1 MSPQRLGLLAGI
13 GAALLWSLKPLYVTA
28 LKESMSSSEIFFCAG
43 LISMAASLIG
53 FVCLR
58 RDIAKLYGLG
68 VSLYVLKHA
77 LLAGALLSVWYIAFY
92 KALSGTVSAQATII
106 SFTWPLFALIA
117 MRLFAPHLQRP
128 LLVREYPFIGIAFIG
143 AAITASGTSADWE
156 LMLYALVA
164 ALGSGFYLP
173 FLSLALERV
182 TKSLGSRLKVS
193 FITVSLANV
202 FSFVLATPVLVLA
215 DVSIAPSAPIG
226 LTEIAVLCAI
236 GIGTYLS
243 AELIWCW
250 AICTTG
256 SPTIASLPYFSPAVS
271 VILLAFVAGDR
282 VPANAVAG
290 PLLILFSNLAL
301 HFDFTRSTKAVA

>member
-1 MSPQRLGLLAGI
+1 
-13 GAALLWSLKPLYVTA
+13 
-28 LKESMSSSEIFFCAG
+28 
-43 LISMAASLIG
+43 
-53 FVCLR
+53 
-58 RDIAKLYGLG
+58 
-68 VSLYVLKHA
+68 
-77 LLAGALLSVWYIAFY
+77 
-92 KALSGTVSAQATII
+92 
-106 SFTWPLFALIA
+106 
-117 MRLFAPHLQRP
+117 
-128 LLVREYPFIGIAFIG
+128 
-143 AAITASGTSADWE
+143 
-156 LMLYALVA
+156 MLYALVA